1 MNRNIVLKALVLG
14 AALFSAGLAGAQR
27 YFGPKCLGL
36 YCVDR
41 DTLVSNVMK
50 KLGPSPARS
59 SEFAPYCY
67 ESPEQKVFLYLRSAE
82 AVPPTVDAILL
93 SDFPICANMPVA
105 FAKDELNGWKTPQGI
120 GLGSSEQDV
129 LNAYGKPSREEKI
142 DSRIY
147 KELIKG
153 YKKGDPLPDAGEKEL
168 VYGAGATAGDLS
180 LAHFTTTT
188 ISGHA
193 NDNLAVIAAVVLGGT
208 SLFGGVGTMF
218 GSTIGIFIPAVL
230 ESGFVIMGIQT
241 FWQDV
246 AVGAVLIVAVYLD
259 QLRRRARARQ

>member
-1 MNRNIVLKALVLG
+1 MNRNIVLEAIVLG
-14 AALFSAGLAGAQR
+14 MALFSAGLASGQK

-41 DTLVSNVMK
+41 DTRVSDVLK
-50 KLGPSPARS
+50 KLGPAPPRS

-82 AVPPTVDAILL
+82 AVPPTVDAVLL
-93 SDFPICANMPVA
+93 ADFPICANMPVA
-105 FAKDELNGWKTPQGI
+105 SAKDELNGWKTPQGI
-120 GLGSSEQDV
+120 GLGSSGQDV

-153 YKKGDPLPDAGEKEL
+153 YKKGDPLPDAGDKEL

-180 LAHFTTTT
+180 SAR
-188 ISGHA
+188 
-193 NDNLAVIAAVVLGGT
+193 
-208 SLFGGVGTMF
+208 FGMRNGKV
-218 GSTIGIFIPAVL
+218 SYIWL
-230 ESGFVIMGIQT
+230 SYSE
-241 FWQDV
+241 
-246 AVGAVLIVAVYLD
+246 
-259 QLRRRARARQ
+259 

>member
-1 MNRNIVLKALVLG
+1 MNRNLVLKAILLG
-14 AALFSAGLAGAQR
+14 TALFSAGLASGQKYSGA
-27 YFGPKCLGL
+27 KCLGL

-41 DTLVSNVMK
+41 DTLVSDVLK
-50 KLGPSPARS
+50 QLGAPPPRG

-67 ESPEQKVFLYLRSAE
+67 ESKEQKVFLYLRSAE
-82 AVPPTVDAILL
+82 AVPPTVDAVLV

-129 LNAYGKPSREEKI
+129 LHAYGKPSREEKT

-153 YKKGDPLPDAGEKEL
+153 YKKGDPLPDAGDKQL

-180 LAHFTTTT
+180 LTR
-188 ISGHA
+188 
-193 NDNLAVIAAVVLGGT
+193 
-208 SLFGGVGTMF
+208 FGMRNGKV
-218 GSTIGIFIPAVL
+218 SYIWL
-230 ESGFVIMGIQT
+230 SYSE
-241 FWQDV
+241 
-246 AVGAVLIVAVYLD
+246 
-259 QLRRRARARQ
+259 